1 MIIIGCIV
9 GLWVIGK
16 MFSIPLKAIF
26 KLIANSVLGGILI
39 FMINLI
45 GSAFSFHIGLN
56 IGTSILVG
64 ILGIPRCCFINCIEN
79 IYVIKISF
87 SINARS
93 LFSISYSTVTD
104 LAKFLGLSTSKPLAL
119 EI

>member
-9 GLWVIGK
+9 GLWIIGK

-26 KLIANSVLGGILI
+26 KLIANSILGGILI
-39 FMINLI
+39 FVINLI

-64 ILGIPRCCFINCIEN
+64 ILGIPRCYFANCIEN
-79 IYVIKISF
+79 IYVIFKRSFPISK
-87 SINARS
+87 AS
-93 LFSISYSTVTD
+93 LFCTERLYFY
-104 LAKFLGLSTSKPLAL
+104 LFNRN
-119 EI
+119 